1 MTSLCTRRA
10 KHIAGR
16 LAAARAAL
24 ITAVALAGCILAS
37 LAAPAEAAP
46 APSAPATAP
55 RLTFGV
61 QPALRSALDSTR
73 ADFSYSATPGARIND
88 YIAIRN
94 YALAPVTLQTYAG
107 DAFNGPTGAFDV
119 LRRGQKS
126 KDLGAWI
133 SLTRAS
139 VTIPGRSYVIV
150 PFRIQLPANALPG
163 DHDAGIV
170 AAIITQQLRSNHSR
184 VSVEER
190 VGARVRIRVSG
201 PLKPELS
208 VRQLKTVFTGSLSPL
223 ASGRA
228 KVTYE
233 IVNTGNVVLST
244 TQRVEVHAM
253 IGGTKQAPSLA
264 AISNLLPGNSARV
277 SVTVRGV
284 APGIRVKATVVLDPK
299 GSSTE
304 PVSGLVEVR
313 RSSSTWAVP
322 WMLLGVIVLILLA
335 FAAFRWWL
343 RRRSRKRAMQIPE
356 RPREL
361 VGAGVTSAP
370 APQAVPVPI
379 DLRDAPPLEVDV
391 TDPADNGVIDLRRR
405 DAPEAEPPD
414 GGFPPPANPT
424 RK

>member
-1 MTSLCTRRA
+1 MCGHARIRGSLRA
-10 KHIAGR
+10 AARR
-16 LAAARAAL
+16 LAAS
-24 ITAVALAGCILAS
+24 VVVAGCALGAFTGP
-37 LAAPAEAAP
+37 AAAATPPAT
-46 APSAPATAP
+46 PATAA

-107 DAFNGPTGAFDV
+107 DAFNGSTGAFDV

-133 SLTRAS
+133 SLERPS
-139 VTIPGRSYVIV
+139 VTIPGRSYVII

-170 AAIITQQLRSNHSR
+170 AAVITQQLRSNHSR

-228 KVTYE
+228 MVTYE

-264 AISNLLPGNSARV
+264 AIANLLPGNSARV

-284 APGIRVKATVVLDPK
+284 TPGIKVKATVVLDPK

-304 PVSGLVEVR
+304 PVTGLVEVR

-322 WMLLGVIVLILLA
+322 WTLIGLIVLILLV
-335 FAAFRWWL
+335 FAAARWSL
-343 RRRSRKRAMQIPE
+343 RRRARNRAARIPE
-356 RPREL
+356 QSREL
-361 VGAGVTSAP
+361 VGAGVAAGP
-370 APQAVPVPI
+370 ASPPTQPTI
-379 DLRDAPPLEVDV
+379 DLRDAPPVEVDV
-391 TDPADNGVIDLRRR
+391 RDPAEADVIDLRKQ